1 MTEHEEKMHDDAQK
15 ADAADEET
23 IHVTEEETHKED
35 EWEEFV
41 VAGEEL
47 VNFVKKL
54 VHETAVRRLVVKNE
68 KRNIHLE
75 IPLAMGVVSIA
86 LLPIYSS
93 LALIAALVT
102 ECTILVKRVPEEK
115 EPAAAE

>member
-1 MTEHEEKMHDDAQK
+1 MTEHEEKMHDDA
-15 ADAADEET
+15 AAKEEET
-23 IHVTEEETHKED
+23 IHVSEEETRQND

-54 VHETAVRRLVVKNE
+54 VHETAVRRLIVKNE

-75 IPLAMGVVSIA
+75 IPLAVGVAGIA
-86 LLPIYSS
+86 LLPVYSA

-115 EPAAAE
+115 EPASAE